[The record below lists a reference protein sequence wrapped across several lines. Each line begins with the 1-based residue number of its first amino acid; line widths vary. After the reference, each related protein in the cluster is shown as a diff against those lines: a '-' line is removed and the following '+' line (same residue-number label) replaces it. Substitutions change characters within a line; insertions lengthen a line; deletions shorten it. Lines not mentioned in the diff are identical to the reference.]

1 MLRGSRGDAAGAKSG
16 SSFVER
22 VTANTGT
29 VAVLA
34 LSVHPGRL
42 AGLGPP
48 STDRAG
54 AGRSRRSSPSR
65 GEPEHMA
72 KDGSGFE
79 MGWRLQCRKMRR

>member
-1 MLRGSRGDAAGAKSG
+1 VLRGSRGDAAGAKSG

-29 VAVLA
+29 VPVLA
-34 LSVHPGRL
+34 LSRPSRAE

-48 STDRAG
+48 SADQSG

-65 GEPEHMA
+65 GEPVHMA
-72 KDGSGFE
+72 KGGSGFE
-79 MGWRLQCRKMRR
+79 LGWRL